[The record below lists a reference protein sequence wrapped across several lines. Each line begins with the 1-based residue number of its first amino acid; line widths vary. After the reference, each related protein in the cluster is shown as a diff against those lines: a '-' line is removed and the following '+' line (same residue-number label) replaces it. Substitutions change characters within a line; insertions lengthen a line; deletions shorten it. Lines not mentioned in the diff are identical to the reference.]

1 MANIAAIQFCNMPI
15 HTGYRNNSSV
25 ACRGTHCESVQCY
38 VSCNADESDQ
48 IVEVRWMARLSHLI
62 EQHKMLVR
70 VPTVKT
76 WRMAHMK
83 KSVAP
88 SRVVIENVKPSINE
102 GRFPIKRIVGEPV
115 RVTADIFADGH
126 DLLES
131 ALLYR
136 RASVKDWTE
145 VPLQPQGNDS
155 WAGEFVVEVLESYVY
170 TVRGWVD
177 RFKTWQHDLQKKLE
191 AGQNLALDLLVGAEL
206 VEAALARAGDGAPQ
220 LQSWVTLLRSDQ
232 EAAAERAQKA
242 LSGDLL
248 ALMRRYPDRS
258 QAEQHEKELS
268 VTVGRERARFSS
280 WYEMFPRS
288 CTSDAK
294 RHGNFSDCEQR
305 LAYVASMGF
314 DILYLSP
321 IHPIGRTHRKGKNN
335 NPVAEAGEVGSPW
348 AIGAAEGGHTEVHP
362 ELGVLDDLQR
372 LRAKAVEYGIELALD
387 IAFQATPDHPWVK
400 DHPRWFRHRPDG
412 TIQYAENPPKKYQDI
427 YPFDFDSTEWKELW
441 QELRDV
447 VFFWLEQGIRV
458 FRVDN
463 PHTKP
468 FAFWEWLIAEVRKVH
483 PETIFLSEAFT
494 RPKVMYRLAKVG
506 FDQSYTYFTWR
517 NTKQEL
523 TEYLTQLTQSEVSQ
537 YFRPNFWPNTP
548 DILPEYL
555 QYGGRAAFAARLVLA
570 ATLSSNFG
578 IYGPA
583 FELLDNQPVEPG
595 REEYLNSEKYEIR
608 TWDIHRSD
616 SLSGLIG
623 RINQIRREN
632 PALHYNHNLRFHE
645 IDNDQLLAYSKA
657 TPDSGNLILVVVNLD
672 PYHTQSGWLHLPLD
686 DLRISAGQTF
696 QAHDLL
702 GNARYFWQGERN
714 FIQLDSAVMPA
725 HVFALRRRVR
735 TERDFDYFL

>member
-1 MANIAAIQFCNMPI
+1 
-15 HTGYRNNSSV
+15 
-25 ACRGTHCESVQCY
+25 
-38 VSCNADESDQ
+38 
-48 IVEVRWMARLSHLI
+48 
-62 EQHKMLVR
+62 
-70 VPTVKT
+70 
-76 WRMAHMK
+76 MK
-83 KSVAP
+83 KPVAP
-88 SRVVIENVKPSINE
+88 PRVVIENVKPSINE
-102 GRFPIKRIVGEPV
+102 GRFPIKRIIGEPV

-126 DLLES
+126 DLLEC

-155 WAGEFVVEVLESYVY
+155 WVGEFVVEVMESYLY
-170 TVRGWVD
+170 TVLGWVD

-191 AGQNLALDLLVGAEL
+191 AGQDLALDLLVGAEL
-206 VEAALARAGDGAPQ
+206 VEAAFARAGDGAPR

-242 LSGDLL
+242 LNGDLL

-258 QAEQHEKELS
+258 QAERHEKELS
-268 VTVGRERARFSS
+268 VTVARERARFSS

-294 RHGNFSDCEQR
+294 RHGNFGDCEQR

-314 DILYLSP
+314 DILYLPP

-348 AIGAAEGGHTEVHP
+348 AIGAAEGGHTEIHP

-400 DHPRWFRHRPDG
+400 DHPQWFRHRPDG

-468 FAFWEWLIAEVRKVH
+468 FAFWEWLIAEVRKVY

-494 RPKVMYRLAKVG
+494 RPKVMYRLAKIG

-583 FELLDNQPVEPG
+583 FELLDNRPVEPG

-608 TWDIHRSD
+608 AWDIHRGD

-632 PALHYNHNLRFHE
+632 PGLHYNHNLRFHE

-686 DLRISAGQTF
+686 DLRIPAGQTF